1 MTGVVYYDVEFCVNG
16 TAYDYEISVATG
28 QILSCDHDQEGH
40 HYQHHHGTNQTVSSA
55 EVMDYETA
63 KARVLAR
70 VEGATD
76 AYLKMEL
83 ERDNGR
89 DIYEGE
95 LYHQGAEY
103 EFEMDALTGDFIKWS
118 VDYED

>member
-1 MTGVVYYDVEFCVNG
+1 M
-16 TAYDYEISVATG
+16 
-28 QILSCDHDQEGH
+28 
-40 HYQHHHGTNQTVSSA
+40 
-55 EVMDYETA
+55 
-63 KARVLAR
+63 LAR